1 MIMYI
6 SNSVRVSNPTSFLKD
21 WVRCLS
27 VPNPEYT
34 KKKRMGFWTGNT
46 PQEIKLYE
54 TDGEDLILPYGT
66 LSMIP
71 NVQDV
76 AILYQ
81 DFSSEHLVDYGDTP
95 MNLYDYQQE
104 AVDCML
110 FKGCGILQAPAGSGK
125 TQMGIA
131 MIQRLGVKTLWLCH
145 TKDLLNQSMER
156 AKQYIPDN
164 LIGTITE
171 GQVNI
176 GEGVTFATVQ
186 TMANL
191 DLLRYRDTWNCVIV
205 DECHRVSGSPTSVT
219 RYQKVLSNLNAMHK
233 YGLSATVY
241 RSDGLVIATK
251 ALLGGVMY
259 RVTEEDVADK
269 IVPVM
274 ISPVATGTELNLDS
288 LNPDGTLNYQK
299 FISSLA
305 CDYERNKLIAGT
317 IQEGVPSIILSD
329 RLNHLSAIR
338 EKLPPD
344 MKKDSVLISG
354 KMTTKKGKAERGQVI
369 EDMRTGKKKYLFA
382 TYALCKEGLDI
393 PCLEH
398 LHMTT
403 PVKDY
408 AVVTQSLGRVARR
421 YEGKKQGRC
430 VDYVDEIAYCYKA
443 YKKRCTIYRKNHC
456 TFEEFD

>member
-1 MIMYI
+1 
-6 SNSVRVSNPTSFLKD
+6 
-21 WVRCLS
+21 
-27 VPNPEYT
+27 
-34 KKKRMGFWTGNT
+34 MGFWTGNT
-46 PQEIKLYE
+46 PQEIRLYE
-54 TDGEDLILPYGT
+54 TDGEDLLLPYGV

-71 NVQDV
+71 NVQDT
-76 AILYQ
+76 AIIYQ
-81 DFSSEHLVDYGDTP
+81 DFAPEHPVNYGDIP
-95 MNLYDYQQE
+95 MNLYDYQEE
-104 AVDCML
+104 AVDYML
-110 FKGCGILQAPAGSGK
+110 FKCCGILQAPAGSGK

-131 MIQRLGVKTLWLCH
+131 MIKRLGLKTLWLCH
-145 TKDLLNQSMER
+145 TKDLLNQSMDR
-156 AKQYIPDN
+156 AKQYIPDE

-191 DLLRYRDTWNCVIV
+191 DLPRYRDTWNCVIV

-219 RYQKVLSNLNAMHK
+219 RYQKVLSNLNAIYK
-233 YGLSATVY
+233 YGLSATVH
-241 RSDGLVIATK
+241 RSDGLVIAMK
-251 ALLGGVMY
+251 ALLGDVMY

-274 ISPVATGTELNLDS
+274 ISPVATGTKLNFDS
-288 LNPDGTLNYQK
+288 VNPDGTLNYQK
-299 FISSLA
+299 FISSLTN
-305 CDYERNKLIAGT
+305 DYARNKLIAGT
-317 IQEGVPSIILSD
+317 ICEGTPSIILSD
-329 RLNHLSAIR
+329 RINHLSAIR
-338 EKLPPD
+338 EKLSPD

-354 KMTTKKGKAERGQVI
+354 KMTSKKGKAEREQAI

-408 AVVTQSLGRVARR
+408 AVVTQSLGRVARK
-421 YEGKKQGRC
+421 YDGKKQGRC
-430 VDYVDEIAYCYKA
+430 FDYVDDNAYCYKA

-456 TFEEFD
+456 TFEEVD